1 MNRIYYTMKSPI
13 TLVAASLLFLAGCTG
28 LGSMEKEIEALGLQA
43 TPEPLILRGDQV
55 ELKIE
60 GKFPPKYFAKKVSME
75 ATPVLTWEGGAAE
88 YDAQGFQGEDAA
100 GNFQVIPFEA
110 GKSFVYEASVPFD
123 AAMEDAAEL
132 AVRISGTQ
140 GNKSATFDPVV
151 IGAGVITTPLWVQSD
166 DQFIAV
172 PDAYKRVISYT
183 QEATVNYSVN
193 ASGVRGSE
201 LRDADWQELKTLIKL
216 AASADSVTLTGVNIE
231 SYASPEGEIT
241 LNEDLASDRAGS
253 AAKAMANELK
263 RSKIATNDAFYNES
277 PKGEDWNGFKSLM
290 KASSIADK
298 DLILRVLEMYSDKNK
313 REEEIR
319 NIAKTYKEI
328 EKDILPELRR
338 SQMAVS
344 YDVEGYTDEELIAM
358 SMESPQML
366 TADELL
372 FAATLF
378 ESVNDK
384 LTVFENAM
392 RVHTTDFR
400 AYNNAGW
407 CLTEMGRNTQAKELF
422 NQALT
427 LGRNKAVLNNVAAIK
442 RQEGDVDGAMK
453 LLNEANGAGPE
464 VAYNKGIIL
473 IQKGDYPSAISNM
486 GRSSTVNVALA
497 KMLNGDASG
506 AKTTLENADDDS
518 AVASYL
524 MAVACARLGDANGV
538 KVHLAEALAK
548 DPGLRAKSE
557 KDLEFRNVRDQLG
570 M

>member
-172 PDAYKRVISYT
+172 PAAYKRVISYT

-506 AKTTLENADDDS
+506 AKTTLENAGDDS

>member
-13 TLVAASLLFLAGCTG
+13 TLVATSLLFLAGCTG

-75 ATPVLTWEGGAAE
+75 ATPVLTWEGGTAE

-201 LRDADWQELKTLIKL
+201 LRDGDWQELKTLIKL

-253 AAKAMANELK
+253 AAKAMADELK

-427 LGRNKAVLNNVAAIK
+427 LDRNKAVLNNVAAIK

-506 AKTTLENADDDS
+506 AKTTLENAGDDS

>member
-123 AAMEDAAEL
+123 AAMEDEAEL

-427 LGRNKAVLNNVAAIK
+427 LDRNKAVLNNVAAIK

-506 AKTTLENADDDS
+506 AKTTLENAGDDS

>member
-1 MNRIYYTMKSPI
+1 MNRINYTMKSPI

-75 ATPVLTWEGGAAE
+75 AIPVLTWEGGAAE

-110 GKSFVYEASVPFD
+110 GKSFVYEASVPYD
-123 AAMEDAAEL
+123 PAMEDAAEL

-151 IGAGVITTPLWVQSD
+151 IGAGVITTPLWVQPD

-263 RSKIATNDAFYNES
+263 RSKIATNDAFYNEV

-290 KASSIADK
+290 KSSSIADK

-392 RVHTTDFR
+392 RVHTVDFR

-427 LGRNKAVLNNVAAIK
+427 LERNKAVLNNVAAIK

-506 AKTTLENADDDS
+506 AKTTLENAGDDS

>member
-1 MNRIYYTMKSPI
+1 
-13 TLVAASLLFLAGCTG
+13 
-28 LGSMEKEIEALGLQA
+28 
-43 TPEPLILRGDQV
+43 
-55 ELKIE
+55 
-60 GKFPPKYFAKKVSME
+60 ME

-427 LGRNKAVLNNVAAIK
+427 LDRNKAVLNNVAAIK

-506 AKTTLENADDDS
+506 AKTTLENAGDDS

>member
-1 MNRIYYTMKSPI
+1 MNRINYIMKTPI
-13 TLVAASLLFLAGCTG
+13 TLVAASLVFLAGCAG

-43 TPEPLILRGDQV
+43 TPEPLVLRGDQV

-75 ATPVLTWEGGAAE
+75 ATPVLSWEGGFAA
-88 YDAQGFQGEDAA
+88 YDSQGFQGEDAA
-100 GNFQVIPFEA
+100 GNFETISFES
-110 GKSFVYEASVPFD
+110 GKSFVYEASVPFE
-123 AAMEDAAEL
+123 AAMEDVAEL
-132 AVRISGTQ
+132 SVQISGTQ
-140 GNKSATFDPVV
+140 GNKAASFDPVV
-151 IGAGVITTPLWVQSD
+151 IGAGVITTALWVQPD
-166 DQFIAV
+166 DQFIQV
-172 PDAYKRVISYT
+172 EDDFERVITYT
-183 QEATVNYSVN
+183 QEAVINYSVN

-201 LRDADWQELKTLIKL
+201 LRDADWKDLKSLIKL
-216 AASADSVTLTGVNIE
+216 SASADSVTLTHVSIE

-241 LNEDLASDRAGS
+241 LNEDLASDRASS
-253 AAKAMANELK
+253 AAKAMGVELK
-263 RSKIATNDAFYNES
+263 RSKIAVNDAFYNES
-277 PKGEDWNGFKSLM
+277 PKGEDWKGFKALM
-290 KASSIADK
+290 QSSSIADK

-338 SQMAVS
+338 SQMTIS
-344 YDVEGYTDEELIAM
+344 YDVEGFTDEELSEMCIK
-358 SMESPQML
+358 SPQLL

-378 ESVNDK
+378 ESMNDK
-384 LTVFENAM
+384 LTIYQNAM
-392 RVHTTDFR
+392 NVHSSDYR
-400 AYNNAGW
+400 AFNNAGW
-407 CLTEMGRNTQAKELF
+407 CLTQMSRNTQAKELF
-422 NQALT
+422 NQAMSLE
-427 LGRNKAVLNNVAAIK
+427 RSKAVLNNAAAIM
-442 RQEGDVDGAMK
+442 RQEGDIDGAMK

-497 KMLNGDASG
+497 KMLNGDVAG
-506 AKTTLENADDDS
+506 AKTALENAGNDS

-524 MAVACARLGDANGV
+524 MAVACARLGDSDGV
-538 KVHLAEALAK
+538 KKHLTDALAK

-557 KDLEFRNVRDQLG
+557 KDLEFRNVRDELG

>member
-183 QEATVNYSVN
+183 QAATVNYSVN

-427 LGRNKAVLNNVAAIK
+427 LDRNKAVLNNVAAIK

-506 AKTTLENADDDS
+506 AKTTLENAGDDS

>member
-100 GNFQVIPFEA
+100 GNFQVIPFES
-110 GKSFVYEASVPFD
+110 GKSFVYEASVPYD

-166 DQFIAV
+166 DQFIPV

-201 LRDADWQELKTLIKL
+201 LRDTDWQELKTLIKM

-263 RSKIATNDAFYNES
+263 RSKIATNDAFYNEA

-290 KASSIADK
+290 RASSIADK

-338 SQMAVS
+338 SQMVVS

-427 LGRNKAVLNNVAAIK
+427 LERNKAVLNNVAAIK

-506 AKTTLENADDDS
+506 AKTTLENAGDDS

>member
-1 MNRIYYTMKSPI
+1 MNRINYTMKSPI

-75 ATPVLTWEGGAAE
+75 AIPVLTWEGGAAE

-110 GKSFVYEASVPFD
+110 GKSFVYEASVPYD
-123 AAMEDAAEL
+123 PAMEDAAEL

-151 IGAGVITTPLWVQSD
+151 IGAGVITTPLWVQPD

-263 RSKIATNDAFYNES
+263 RSKIATNDAFYNEV

-290 KASSIADK
+290 KSSSIADK

-392 RVHTTDFR
+392 RVHTVDFR

-427 LGRNKAVLNNVAAIK
+427 LERNKAVLNNVAAIK

-506 AKTTLENADDDS
+506 AKTTLENAGGDS

>member
-216 AASADSVTLTGVNIE
+216 AASADSVTMTGVNIE

-427 LGRNKAVLNNVAAIK
+427 LDRNKAVLNNVAAIK

-506 AKTTLENADDDS
+506 AKTTLENAGDDS

>member
-277 PKGEDWNGFKSLM
+277 PKGEDWNAFKSLM

-506 AKTTLENADDDS
+506 AKTTLENAGDDS

>member
-75 ATPVLTWEGGAAE
+75 AIPVLTWEGGAAE

-506 AKTTLENADDDS
+506 AKTTLENAGDDS

>member
-183 QEATVNYSVN
+183 QAATVNYSVN

-506 AKTTLENADDDS
+506 AKTTLENAGDDS

>member
-75 ATPVLTWEGGAAE
+75 ATPVLTWEGGTAE

-110 GKSFVYEASVPFD
+110 GKSFVYEASVPYD

-183 QEATVNYSVN
+183 QAATVNYSVN

-263 RSKIATNDAFYNES
+263 RSKIATNDAFYNEV

-290 KASSIADK
+290 KSSSIADK

-427 LGRNKAVLNNVAAIK
+427 LDRNKAVLNNVAAIK

-506 AKTTLENADDDS
+506 AKTTLENAGDES

>member
-110 GKSFVYEASVPFD
+110 GKSFVYEASVPYD

-427 LGRNKAVLNNVAAIK
+427 LDRNKAVLNNVAAIK

-506 AKTTLENADDDS
+506 AKTTLENAGDDS

>member
-1 MNRIYYTMKSPI
+1 MKSPI

-75 ATPVLTWEGGAAE
+75 AIPVLTWEGGAAE

-110 GKSFVYEASVPFD
+110 GKSFVYEASVPYD
-123 AAMEDAAEL
+123 PAMEDAAEL

-151 IGAGVITTPLWVQSD
+151 IGAGVITTPLWVQPD

-263 RSKIATNDAFYNES
+263 RSKIATNDAFYNEV

-290 KASSIADK
+290 KSSSIADK

-392 RVHTTDFR
+392 RVHTVDFR

-427 LGRNKAVLNNVAAIK
+427 LERNKAVLNNVAAIK

-506 AKTTLENADDDS
+506 AKTTLENAGGDS

>member
-110 GKSFVYEASVPFD
+110 GKSFVYEASVPYD

-183 QEATVNYSVN
+183 QAATVNYSVN
-193 ASGVRGSE
+193 ASAVRGSE
-201 LRDADWQELKTLIKL
+201 LRDTDWQELKTLIKL

-263 RSKIATNDAFYNES
+263 RSKIATNDAFYNEV
-277 PKGEDWNGFKSLM
+277 PKGEDWNGFKNLM

-358 SMESPQML
+358 SIESPQML

-392 RVHTTDFR
+392 RVHTMDFR

-427 LGRNKAVLNNVAAIK
+427 LERNKAVLNNVAAIK

-506 AKTTLENADDDS
+506 AKTTLENTGDDS